1 MSLHPEVEKEIEAGP
16 LAVEVDHD
24 TGKVKKREHP
34 QEFARRIAL
43 RAVELEREE
52 CAKVCMRRI
61 DARWSEHS
69 VVESDTNA
77 AYYPKSVAWMETA
90 DEEAEDCA
98 AAIRR
103 RGKP

>member
-43 RAVELEREE
+43 RAVELEREDGY
-52 CAKVCMRRI
+52 AKLLRQSR
-61 DARWSEHS
+61 
-69 VVESDTNA
+69 
-77 AYYPKSVAWMETA
+77 AYENELRGLRTLLTK
-90 DEEAEDCA
+90 
-98 AAIRR
+98 

>member
-52 CAKVCMRRI
+52 CAKVAESGSFLHEDAP
-61 DARWSEHS
+61 DARFGR
-69 VVESDTNA
+69 A
-77 AYYPKSVAWMETA
+77 
-90 DEEAEDCA
+90 CA

>member
-34 QEFARRIAL
+34 QEFARRIAAL
-43 RAVELEREE
+43 AVEKEREG
-52 CAKVCMRRI
+52 CAKVCEEMI
-61 DARWSEHS
+61 AFDL
-69 VVESDTNA
+69 DD
-77 AYYPKSVAWMETA
+77 PGKSA
-90 DEEAEDCA
+90 A